1 MGKSFSLRRHGA
13 ALAVAAFL
21 GSTVVAAPAIATE
34 AGTPPSS
41 SAEIRGTDAPEAG
54 TNRFIVKFRD
64 KAGISATERAQTFS
78 DAAAPL
84 NTGAVELLETGAGAS
99 VVVLDQELDV
109 TQSAEVIAAL
119 AADPEVE
126 YVEPDILLSPSSV
139 NPNDPLFD
147 MQWDLWEPAG
157 GANVPAAWA
166 TSEGA
171 GQIVAVVDTGST
183 RHSDLNSQ
191 MLPGYDLISSSGMA
205 RDGDG
210 RDSDPQDEGDWSD
223 GSSCGYGDSSWHGTH
238 VAGTVAASTN
248 NGTGMSGVAPGA
260 KIVPVRV
267 LGECGGYLSDI
278 ADGIIWAAGGSLPNV
293 PLNAN
298 PANVI
303 NLSLGGIATCSA
315 HMQGAVDLANSN
327 NAVVVVAAGN
337 DNVPVERSTP
347 ANCQNVVAVGA
358 TGRDGSRARYSNY
371 GSGVDIMAPGGDM
384 YSDYSNGILS
394 TLNAGLQTP
403 EEESYSFY
411 QGTSMAAPHVAG
423 AAALLMATQPGMTPA
438 QVEARLK
445 ATARDLPN
453 GCAPYCGPKL
463 LDVAAAV
470 TVPLEAAPVPTITG
484 TTTVGNTLTAVPGI
498 WAPAPVDLAYQ
509 WNRGNTAIPGATA
522 KTYKLTAEDS
532 GQTISVAVTGSKKG
546 YAPATKRSAATAK
559 VAPATLT
566 SPVPTITGTTT
577 VGNTLTAVPG
587 TWAPAPVDL
596 AYQWNRGN
604 TAIPGATA
612 KTYKLTAEDSG
623 QTISV
628 AVTGTKNGYAPA
640 TRRSAATAKV
650 APVAPIKPVKPP
662 FADVPVGM
670 LFFDEILWMAN
681 EGISTGWT
689 EANGTKTYRPLWA
702 VNRDAMAAFMY
713 RLDGSPDYTPPKKS
727 PFADVATSNPF
738 YKEIAWLNSRGIST
752 GWKEANGTSTYRP
765 TTPVNRDA
773 MAAFMYRFAGS
784 PSYTAP
790 GKSAFRDVPASSQFY
805 PEISWL
811 ASTGISTGWDNG
823 TFRPLTP
830 VARDAMAAFMKR
842 FDDKFGQ

>member
-1 MGKSFSLRRHGA
+1 MSEESLRVSPGTSRGEPCSRATGRAPGVGPRSARFDRTKMGKSFSLRRHGA

-498 WAPAPVDLAYQ
+498 WAPAPVDL
-509 WNRGNTAIPGATA
+509 
-522 KTYKLTAEDS
+522 
-532 GQTISVAVTGSKKG
+532 V
-546 YAPATKRSAATAK
+546 
-559 VAPATLT
+559 
-566 SPVPTITGTTT
+566 
-577 VGNTLTAVPG
+577 
-587 TWAPAPVDL
+587 
-596 AYQWNRGN
+596 YQWNRGN